1 MIRKSEGVVQAGAQ
15 LLEVGD
21 PKALEIAVDVLTSD
35 AVHIQAGAPVRVEE
49 WGGPALLGVVRQIEP
64 SAFTRL
70 SALGVEEQRVN
81 VVVDLKSPYE
91 EWQPLGDG
99 YRVEARIQ
107 IYQKDEAILIPWS
120 ALFRR
125 GQAWAVFVVEAGRA
139 HLREVEVGRRNE
151 RLAEIEKGL
160 APGEKVILH
169 PSDKVQEGAE
179 VTHTRRE

>member
-1 MIRKSEGVVQAGAQ
+1 MQAGAQ

-81 VVVDLKSPYE
+81 VVVDL
-91 EWQPLGDG
+91 QRLGRCSWSRPD
-99 YRVEARIQ
+99 ARICAKSRSAAETSAWPRLKKVSLPAKRSSCTRATKCKKA
-107 IYQKDEAILIPWS
+107 QK
-120 ALFRR
+120 
-125 GQAWAVFVVEAGRA
+125 
-139 HLREVEVGRRNE
+139 
-151 RLAEIEKGL
+151 
-160 APGEKVILH
+160 
-169 PSDKVQEGAE
+169 
-179 VTHTRRE
+179 